1 MPDYG
6 SEGREFESLWAHL
19 NQVPKIRHAL
29 ATVVLLLIA
38 GGCARSRVQ
47 PPVAVPAAQE
57 AVFLGYADLRWE
69 PIIPEL
75 GSKSPEITIL
85 HVDPTTHATHLL
97 IRTPVAIHIRKHW
110 HTANETHTLIHGSAV
125 LACDGKRAEL
135 GPGSFN
141 FMPARMVH
149 EAWIAAGSLTLI
161 TVDRA
166 WDINWIEGPPTA
178 ADLNV
183 AAPRAR

>member
-1 MPDYG
+1 MLPDERVSMGFGGSRWVSSGRRCPKNRAPVEGVATHSPLAQLDRASDYG

-75 GSKSPEITIL
+75 GSKSPE
-85 HVDPTTHATHLL
+85 
-97 IRTPVAIHIRKHW
+97 
-110 HTANETHTLIHGSAV
+110 
-125 LACDGKRAEL
+125 
-135 GPGSFN
+135 
-141 FMPARMVH
+141 
-149 EAWIAAGSLTLI
+149 
-161 TVDRA
+161 
-166 WDINWIEGPPTA
+166 
-178 ADLNV
+178 
-183 AAPRAR
+183 